1 MSKSI
6 FKLKSKFKPA
16 GDQIK
21 AIEQLSKS
29 RTESDLNK
37 DNKPNISTLL
47 GVTGSGK
54 TFTIANVI
62 ANQNKKVLILAPN
75 KTLAAQLYEEFSL
88 FFPENKVCYFVSY
101 YDYYQPESYL
111 PAQDIYIAKETKVNA
126 ELERLRIEAAASI
139 INRPDTIVIASVSCI
154 YSLGNPQ
161 DYRELAFSLELGQ
174 NLSRIELL
182 RKLVFI
188 QYERND
194 IEKSSGTFQVFGN
207 SVEVQL
213 PYQREKLRIEIFD
226 DKIEALQWVDKN
238 NNNILM
244 NLDNTLIFP
253 AKHFVTTQEKK
264 DRAIISIEKELNS
277 WLPEIKNDL
286 YSHRLKTRITH
297 DLEMIKE
304 TGYCSGIENYSVHFE
319 GRAKGEKP
327 FCLLDFFQDDF
338 LLIID
343 ESHIALPQLNG
354 MYQGDRSRK
363 QNLIDFGFRLPSAL
377 DNRPLKFDEIEKY
390 FKDVIFI
397 SATPSEYEY
406 KNSSLIV
413 EQIIRPTGLVD
424 PLIIVQER
432 EGQIEHLISQIKE
445 TKSKGFRSLVTV
457 LTKKLAEELAYYLE
471 REMINVCY
479 LHSSIKTPER
489 TEILHKLRLG
499 VFDCVVGVNLLR
511 EGLDLPE
518 VALVAIMDA
527 DVESFLRDK
536 RSLIQTVGR
545 AARNT
550 ESKVIFYADKITK
563 SMELAITET
572 NRRRALQIAYN
583 KDHNIS
589 PVTVQREV
597 SKSISKIQEAIA
609 LSSKSNK
616 KKKVNKIDS
625 DIDILDNITKLEKLM
640 QEAADNFDFEKA
652 IELRQKWFEI
662 KSLLK

>member
-1 MSKSI
+1 M
-6 FKLKSKFKPA
+6 
-16 GDQIK
+16 
-21 AIEQLSKS
+21 
-29 RTESDLNK
+29 R
-37 DNKPNISTLL
+37 
-47 GVTGSGK
+47 
-54 TFTIANVI
+54 
-62 ANQNKKVLILAPN
+62 
-75 KTLAAQLYEEFSL
+75 
-88 FFPENKVCYFVSY
+88 
-101 YDYYQPESYL
+101 
-111 PAQDIYIAKETKVNA
+111 
-126 ELERLRIEAAASI
+126 
-139 INRPDTIVIASVSCI
+139 
-154 YSLGNPQ
+154 
-161 DYRELAFSLELGQ
+161 
-174 NLSRIELL
+174 
-182 RKLVFI
+182 
-188 QYERND
+188 YERND

-406 KNSSLIV
+406 KNSSLHVHAAV
-413 EQIIRPTGLVD
+413 EHG
-424 PLIIVQER
+424 
-432 EGQIEHLISQIKE
+432 S
-445 TKSKGFRSLVTV
+445 
-457 LTKKLAEELAYYLE
+457 
-471 REMINVCY
+471 
-479 LHSSIKTPER
+479 
-489 TEILHKLRLG
+489 G
-499 VFDCVVGVNLLR
+499 VRHPPV
-511 EGLDLPE
+511 
-518 VALVAIMDA
+518 
-527 DVESFLRDK
+527 
-536 RSLIQTVGR
+536 
-545 AARNT
+545 
-550 ESKVIFYADKITK
+550 
-563 SMELAITET
+563 
-572 NRRRALQIAYN
+572 RRALARQMPIGAA
-583 KDHNIS
+583 K
-589 PVTVQREV
+589 
-597 SKSISKIQEAIA
+597 SKIH
-609 LSSKSNK
+609 
-616 KKKVNKIDS
+616 
-625 DIDILDNITKLEKLM
+625 
-640 QEAADNFDFEKA
+640 
-652 IELRQKWFEI
+652 ELRCFC
-662 KSLLK
+662 

>member
-1 MSKSI
+1 MI
-6 FKLKSKFKPA
+6 
-16 GDQIK
+16 
-21 AIEQLSKS
+21 
-29 RTESDLNK
+29 
-37 DNKPNISTLL
+37 
-47 GVTGSGK
+47 
-54 TFTIANVI
+54 
-62 ANQNKKVLILAPN
+62 
-75 KTLAAQLYEEFSL
+75 
-88 FFPENKVCYFVSY
+88 
-101 YDYYQPESYL
+101 
-111 PAQDIYIAKETKVNA
+111 
-126 ELERLRIEAAASI
+126 
-139 INRPDTIVIASVSCI
+139 
-154 YSLGNPQ
+154 
-161 DYRELAFSLELGQ
+161 
-174 NLSRIELL
+174 
-182 RKLVFI
+182 
-188 QYERND
+188 
-194 IEKSSGTFQVFGN
+194 
-207 SVEVQL
+207 
-213 PYQREKLRIEIFD
+213 
-226 DKIEALQWVDKN
+226 
-238 NNNILM
+238 
-244 NLDNTLIFP
+244 
-253 AKHFVTTQEKK
+253 H
-264 DRAIISIEKELNS
+264 RA
-277 WLPEIKNDL
+277 
-286 YSHRLKTRITH
+286 
-297 DLEMIKE
+297 
-304 TGYCSGIENYSVHFE
+304 NYSVHFE

-479 LHSSIKTPER
+479 LHSNIKTPER

-499 VFDCVVGVNLLR
+499 VFDCIVGVNLLR

-563 SMELAITET
+563 SMQLAITET

-609 LSSKSNK
+609 LSSKTNK

-640 QEAADNFDFEKA
+640 QEVADNFDFEKA
-652 IELRQKWFEI
+652 IELRQKWFEL